1 MVEEKFSTEN
11 RWKSWKLFHKEIWK
25 KFAGKWKKCLT
36 EGDSVR
42 YTVELQ
48 ACPHF
53 GTRIDPITGDEF
65 LRRIQPWRELF
76 SPRSVIARKF
86 MAFWP
91 AWAPRTAARSSMLA
105 VLRAARAWPS
115 DPVLPGIRRRI
126 EHAHKRLLILN
137 WRSFSYFGRSA
148 RGMTKNLA
156 KDLAQKTPGQPFH
169 VGVFLLYW
177 ILNFAFGEVLRFF
190 NRKGGDGAVRFKW
203 PRS

>member
-53 GTRIDPITGDEF
+53 GTRIDPIPGTSFYGGNT
-65 LRRIQPWRELF
+65 PWRELF
-76 SPRSVIARKF
+76 SPRSVSARKF

-105 VLRAARAWPS
+105 VQRAARAWPS
-115 DPVLPGIRRRI
+115 DPASVERRIRRRI
-126 EHAHKRLLILN
+126 EHA
-137 WRSFSYFGRSA
+137 
-148 RGMTKNLA
+148 
-156 KDLAQKTPGQPFH
+156 QKGCW
-169 VGVFLLYW
+169 YW
-177 ILNFAFGEVLRFF
+177 I
-190 NRKGGDGAVRFKW
+190 GGLIFLF
-203 PRS
+203 PRGLTKK